1 MTISGLQKTTLIDY
15 PEKIA
20 CTVFTHGCNFR
31 CPFCHNPE
39 LVTKPLKEGEVVSE
53 EEFFKFL
60 KNRRYLLEGVVVTGG
75 EPCINEDIVDFAKKI
90 KEKGF
95 NVKIDTN
102 GSFPEAIQ
110 KLLEEKAVDYIAMD
124 IKSTLEEYEAT
135 TGGFSEVEKIL
146 RSIELIKNS
155 NVDYEFRTTVVKGM
169 HTKES
174 MENIARLLKGIKN
187 FSLQNFKYTKSISSE
202 FSKENEFSKKEL
214 EKFGK
219 IFEKYVE
226 NVNIKNIY

>member
-39 LVTKPLKEGEVVSE
+39 LVTKPPKEDEVISE

-75 EPCINEDIVDFAKKI
+75 EPCVNKEIVDFAKKI

-102 GSFPEAIQ
+102 GSFPKIIQ

-135 TGGFSEVEKIL
+135 TGGFNEIQKIL
-146 RSIELIKNS
+146 ESIELIKNS

-169 HTKES
+169 HTEEI
-174 MENIARLLKGIKN
+174 MENMGRFLKGVKS
-187 FSLQNFKYTKSISSE
+187 FSLQNFKYSKSISSK
-202 FSKENEFSKKEL
+202 FSKDNEFSKKEL

-219 IFEKYVE
+219 IFKKYVE
-226 NVNIKNIY
+226 NVNIKNIG